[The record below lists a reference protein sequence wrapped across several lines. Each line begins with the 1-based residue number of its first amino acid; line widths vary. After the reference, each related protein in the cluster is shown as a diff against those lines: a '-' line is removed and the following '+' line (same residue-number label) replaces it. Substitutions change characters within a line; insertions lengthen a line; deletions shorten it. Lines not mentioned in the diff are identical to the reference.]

1 MDNNEKDN
9 YDPFVGYVREK
20 FSQAE
25 TARLQDEKRWLSA
38 YRNYRGLYGP
48 EQTFR
53 DSEKSKVFVKV
64 TKTKV
69 LAAFGQLIEVLFS
82 TGKFPICVTPTAMPE
97 GVAEYAHLNPQKQQ
111 DPQQPKTESPYGFPG
126 DGGGIPKGATAES
139 LMKDLAQ
146 EYMNVGFEE

>member
-69 LAAFGQLIEVLFS
+69 LAAFGQILKYYF
-82 TGKFPICVTPTAMPE
+82 
-97 GVAEYAHLNPQKQQ
+97 QQ
-111 DPQQPKTESPYGFPG
+111 VSFQ
-126 DGGGIPKGATAES
+126 
-139 LMKDLAQ
+139 L
-146 EYMNVGFEE
+146 V

>member
-9 YDPFVGYVREK
+9 YDPFVGYVKQK
-20 FSQAE
+20 FQEAE
-25 TARLQDEKRWLSA
+25 TSRLQDEKRWLSA

-82 TGKFPICVTPTAMPE
+82 SRQVSNWCNTYINARRCSRICIT
-97 GVAEYAHLNPQKQQ
+97 
-111 DPQQPKTESPYGFPG
+111 
-126 DGGGIPKGATAES
+126 
-139 LMKDLAQ
+139 
-146 EYMNVGFEE
+146 